1 MCSSSREGF
10 GKTVHSNI
18 DTMCN
23 SPRTICI
30 FIGNR
35 DTLRKESPRVKV
47 LTLQTSGGVIGS
59 KEHSDIS
66 SMFSGYLRVTPLIN
80 FASQGRSADNND
92 NDDDDGSLSFLIVS
106 QRMFLTFE
114 NLATQ

>member
-1 MCSSSREGF
+1 
-10 GKTVHSNI
+10 
-18 DTMCN
+18 
-23 SPRTICI
+23 
-30 FIGNR
+30 
-35 DTLRKESPRVKV
+35 
-47 LTLQTSGGVIGS
+47 
-59 KEHSDIS
+59 
-66 SMFSGYLRVTPLIN
+66 MFSGYLRVTPLIN